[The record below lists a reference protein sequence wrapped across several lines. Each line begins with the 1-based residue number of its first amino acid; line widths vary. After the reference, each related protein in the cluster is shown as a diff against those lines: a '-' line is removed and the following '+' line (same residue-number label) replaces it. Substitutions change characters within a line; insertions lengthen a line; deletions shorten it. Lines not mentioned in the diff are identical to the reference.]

1 MSSIKGTSIIGYLGL
16 MFVINGFVILISGTV
31 SVIFN
36 ELNIALV
43 FMLTS
48 VTAIILGIVL
58 FRRYPRGEIELK
70 EAMIIS
76 ASAWAICPLIS
87 SIPFMAAAHMSPIDS
102 YFEAMS
108 GLTATGLTMLENVE
122 QCSKGILFFRS
133 LLEWVGG
140 VGVVVLL
147 LGVIMRPGIAAA
159 TLYIAEART
168 DKIKPTVTST
178 VRTIWW
184 IYILYTVAG
193 TILLFSAGL
202 PLFDAINH
210 SMTSLA
216 TGGFSIKN
224 QSIGAYNN
232 LSVESV
238 TISLMI
244 IGSISFVLHYK
255 VLHGNLKEFV
265 KNAEIRFMVIIL
277 ILSIFLVTL
286 DLYLRGYAA
295 FQALRFSAFQCV
307 SALSGTGFSTIDLTT
322 LSDFSKVI
330 LIILMV
336 TGGGYGSTSGA
347 IKLIRMAIIFKSFQ
361 WIIRKLIEPKGAIIP
376 MKLCGKVYEEPAI
389 MEAALFAILYASFLL
404 GGSLLLTFLGYPF
417 TSALFEIASA
427 EGNVG
432 LSVGVCT
439 PVMPVAGKIVLI
451 FEMWAGRLEFLP
463 VIVLAGL
470 FFGYSKRWP

>member
-1 MSSIKGTSIIGYLGL
+1 MSGIERTSIIGYLGL
-16 MFVINGFVILISGTV
+16 MFVINGFVILIPGTV

-43 FMLTS
+43 FMLTG
-48 VTAIILGIVL
+48 VATIILGIIL

-76 ASAWAICPLIS
+76 ASAWAVCPLIS
-87 SIPFMAAAHMSPIDS
+87 SIPFMAITHMNPIDS

-108 GLTATGLTMLENVE
+108 GLTATGLTMLVDVE

-147 LGVIMRPGIAAA
+147 LGIIMRPGIAAA
-159 TLYIAEART
+159 TLYVAEART
-168 DKIKPTVTST
+168 DKIKPTVIST

-184 IYILYTVAG
+184 IYILYTIIG
-193 TILLFSAGL
+193 IILLFSAGL

-210 SMTSLA
+210 SMTTVA

-224 QSIGAYNN
+224 QSISAYNN
-232 LSVESV
+232 PLVELA
-238 TISLMI
+238 IICLMI

-255 VLHGNLKEFV
+255 VLHGNFKELV
-265 KNAEIRFMVIIL
+265 RNAEIRFMVMIL
-277 ILSIFLVTL
+277 TLSIFLVTL
-286 DLYLRGYAA
+286 DLSLRGYAP
-295 FQALRFSAFQCV
+295 FQAFRFSAFQCV
-307 SALSGTGFSTIDLTT
+307 SALSGTGFSTMNLIT
-322 LSDFSKVI
+322 LSDFSKVV

-347 IKLIRMAIIFKSFQ
+347 IKLIRMAIIFKSFH

-389 MEAALFAILYASFLL
+389 MEAALFAILYASFLI
-404 GGSLLLTFLGYPF
+404 GGALILTFLGYPF
-417 TSALFEIASA
+417 INALFEVASA

-432 LSVGVCT
+432 LSVGVCS
-439 PVMPVAGKIVLI
+439 PAMPISGKIVMI
-451 FEMWAGRLEFLP
+451 IEMWAGRLEFLP
-463 VIVLAGL
+463 VIILAGL
-470 FFGYSKRWP
+470 FFGYSKKWT